1 MEHRW
6 NVRTPVSLN
15 VIVDSP
21 GAGIIRG
28 RTKDLS
34 FGGMY
39 VETAPSVAVDK
50 HSVVDV
56 SIPIVGQVHN
66 AAALVVRTGPTGFG
80 LMFTD
85 FQLDTFNMLDAL
97 FRSVRDTGEPATA

>member
-28 RTKDLS
+28 RTTDVS

-50 HSVVDV
+50 NSVVDV
-56 SIPIVGQVHN
+56 SIPIVGQIHN
-66 AAALVVRTGPTGFG
+66 AAALVVRTDPSGFG

-85 FQLDTFNMLDAL
+85 FQLDTFNMLDTL
-97 FRSVRDTGEPATA
+97 FRRVRSTEQPATA